1 MKQMQIMYKTCEN
14 DVKVPGH
21 IIFTSFAYYFR
32 FVLTFWGPELGPRSP
47 SSGVPGSGR
56 AQPGT
61 VGPGQFQCFFDV
73 LVGSDTGPT
82 WEHPGAT
89 RGNPY
94 SRSNSGK
101 MRTFPRNSGENRKT
115 FGNRGIPRT
124 SKEIQTKIIN
134 SAK

>member
-73 LVGSDTGPT
+73 LVGSDPGPT

-101 MRTFPRNSGENRKT
+101 MWTEKFWRKHENVWKSWNSENIK
-115 FGNRGIPRT
+115 GNPN
-124 SKEIQTKIIN
+124 KNNKF
-134 SAK
+134 